1 LGINYNYMQQKTVK
15 ITLQCSSD
23 LASEMQEIDLLNTFQ
38 SDYNKVELM
47 KLSFEMYKWNVENFP
62 PDRQKNVNEI
72 YRLLSKEIWNKEAQN
87 ADTHDL
93 LNINIVDNFPCV
105 DIAPIYC
112 FSLQENGLIAAIT
125 KVLIIEEDIPEI
137 ANKGVYV
144 QEVYVN
150 TINAD
155 FEAIFEFISIPENAI
170 IKLPYVGD
178 AALYHALNGYC
189 IEFYKPVENIAS
201 LEIMLTMSQIKCKGL
216 NVVSEIGNLS
226 RNLLSE
232 LKDDKFGACLQSLA
246 WLGIIEMNI
255 KVSVYS
261 ENELLK
267 SQTIKQNL

>member
-1 LGINYNYMQQKTVK
+1 MGLNYNYMQQTNIFAEIELLK
-15 ITLQCSSD
+15 
-23 LASEMQEIDLLNTFQ
+23 LAF
-38 SDYNKVELM
+38 
-47 KLSFEMYKWNVENFP
+47 
-62 PDRQKNVNEI
+62 EI
-72 YRLLSKEIWNKEAQN
+72 YKHNYANEPANRHQSIAQIYRN
-87 ADTHDL
+87 LKDLISEVQPETQLHDFC
-93 LNINIVDNFPCV
+93 NINIVDNFPCV
-105 DIAPIYC
+105 VIAPIYC

-150 TINAD
+150 TVNAD
-155 FEAIFEFISIPENAI
+155 YKAIFEFIGIPKNAI

-178 AALYHALNGYC
+178 KDLYNALCDYP
-189 IEFYKPVENIAS
+189 IEFYKPVENIVS
-201 LEIMLTMSQIKCKGL
+201 LETMLTMSQIKCKGL

-226 RNLLSE
+226 RNLLNE
-232 LKDDKFGACLQSLA
+232 LKDDNFGACLQSLA